1 MANASNR
8 GDSLRTLR
16 GQPDSRGWAVIGADG
31 QKVGSVLHL
40 LEDPEDG
47 SRFLEI
53 ELDETTL
60 TQNLSPGGQSK
71 ITAGAYP
78 ADPQRPGSQPMADVD
93 PTVGESERTSFLNTG
108 ARQHVQEHTGAVPRD
123 DDRQGGSGRLEHPR
137 VLIPWAA
144 VRFKETDEQVV
155 LKTLRGADLAELPA
169 YSPDYSPA

>member
-16 GQPDSRGWAVIGADG
+16 EQPDSRGWAVIGADG

-47 SRFLEI
+47 TRFLEI

-60 TQNLSPGGQSK
+60 TQNLSPGGQSR
-71 ITAGAYP
+71 ITAGSYP

-108 ARQHVQEHTGAVPRD
+108 ARQHVDEHTGAVPRD

-137 VLIPWAA
+137 VLIPWGA

-155 LKTLRGADLAELPA
+155 LETLRGADLAELPA
-169 YSPDYSPA
+169 YSPA